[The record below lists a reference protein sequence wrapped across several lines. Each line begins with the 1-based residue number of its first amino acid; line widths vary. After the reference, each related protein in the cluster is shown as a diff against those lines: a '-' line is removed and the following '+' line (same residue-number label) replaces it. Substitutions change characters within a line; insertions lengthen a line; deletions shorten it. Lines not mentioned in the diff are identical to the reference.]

1 MIAMILVYLVIMI
14 FLVIVPM
21 WKIFTKAGQPG
32 WAVLV
37 PIYNIYVMTL
47 IAKKPAWW
55 LIIILLVPIANF
67 IFLIMLL
74 HAISV
79 NFGKGVGFTLG
90 LIFLSI
96 IFIPI
101 LGYGSAQYN
110 PPVEPVAPVY
120 PSQPTM

>member
-1 MIAMILVYLVIMI
+1 MIQLSTGTIVFYLVIMI
-14 FLVIVPM
+14 FLVIIPM

-32 WAVLV
+32 WACLV
-37 PIYNIYVMTL
+37 PIYNVYVMTL

-55 LIIILLVPIANF
+55 LIIILIVPIANF

-74 HAISV
+74 HAIST

-110 PPVEPVAPVY
+110 PPVAPA
-120 PSQPTM
+120 QPTM

>member
-1 MIAMILVYLVIMI
+1 MFAMIAVYLVIMI

-32 WAVLV
+32 WACLV

-55 LIIILLVPIANF
+55 MIMILIVPIANV
-67 IFLIMLL
+67 IFGIMLI
-74 HAISV
+74 HAIV
-79 NFGKGVGFTLG
+79 TNFGKGVGFTIGVL
-90 LIFLSI
+90 LLSA

-110 PPVEPVAPVY
+110 PPAAPA
-120 PSQPTM
+120 QPTM

>member
-1 MIAMILVYLVIMI
+1 MQMSTTTIIVYLIVMI
-14 FLVIVPM
+14 FLIIVPM

-32 WAVLV
+32 WAVLI

-55 LIIILLVPIANF
+55 LIIILLVPIVNF

-90 LIFLSI
+90 LIFLSW

-110 PPVEPVAPVY
+110 PPAVTAPG
-120 PSQPTM
+120 QPTV

>member
-1 MIAMILVYLVIMI
+1 MTAMIIVYLVIMI

-32 WAVLV
+32 WACLV
-37 PIYNIYVMTL
+37 PIYNLYVMTL

-55 LIIILLVPIANF
+55 LIMILIVPIANF

-74 HAISV
+74 HAIST

-90 LIFLSI
+90 LIFLSA

-110 PPVEPVAPVY
+110 PPVTPG
-120 PSQPTM
+120 QPTA